1 MAKTGSYIKLD
12 RGLKRN
18 PLWLEK
24 PFSKGQ
30 AWVDLLM
37 LAQGVELEK
46 HYRGHVQHQKTGTVY
61 TSINY
66 LSTRWG
72 WYRTKVYRFFD
83 TLINLEMV
91 EIQGWSRNDTS
102 KRSRNDTSDSTKNS
116 TTNGTIITIVNWAL
130 YQDSST
136 KDDTKDDA
144 KDDTPNDTT
153 KCSRND
159 THNIKHI
166 RESNIRESKKN
177 KPPKSPKGDSSPVG
191 EGETGETENGELYDS
206 PIGKV
211 KRGTDRFRNVSHL
224 ILDDTEGTLDD
235 IPVMYRDGTYQN
247 FKTFADYKAWR
258 NQ

>member
-46 HYRGHVQHQKTGTVY
+46 HYRGKVQHQKTGTVY

-72 WYRTKVYRFFD
+72 WYRTKVYRFFE

-130 YQDSST
+130 YQDGST

-177 KPPKSPKGDSSPVG
+177 KPPKSPKGDNAPSEP
-191 EGETGETENGELYDS
+191 
-206 PIGKV
+206 
-211 KRGTDRFRNVSHL
+211 KRGTNAFRAKSHL
-224 ILDDTEGTLDD
+224 LLKKDEGTLDD
-235 IPVMYRDGTYQN
+235 IPIEYRDGTFGTFTN
-247 FKTFADYKAWR
+247 FADYWESR
-258 NQ
+258 Q